1 MCSVV
6 LSFSR
11 MFVFGVWRS
20 WRGCQAGSDN
30 KQPAAALG
38 YNANLHQI
46 LSFLHQIWRFI
57 FVSEFAS
64 FIVQFW
70 IKYIHSQFLFIS
82 ASFFC
87 KSESNFNSWF
97 FIQKLCKSASFIFR
111 ICINFDD
118 SIFSLNLHH
127 LFCKSESNN
136 SMTIFFHFYIF
147 FMQICINY
155 FS

>member
-1 MCSVV
+1 MFASLKKRLFNTILRKWCSNNVN
-6 LSFSR
+6 SQGGFY
-11 MFVFGVWRS
+11 G
-20 WRGCQAGSDN
+20 N
-30 KQPAAALG
+30 
-38 YNANLHQI
+38 NANLHQI

-147 FMQICINY
+147 FMRICINY